1 MKEIKDELKVEIV
14 DEIERCCK
22 VVFIL
27 LYEFVLVV
35 DCLGV

>member
-1 MKEIKDELKVEIV
+1 MKEIKDELNVEIV
-14 DEIERCCK
+14 VEIEWCCK